1 MSWFWLKMI
10 ALLAMTVDHVGLVFG
25 WQGWDLLPFD
35 SSWLR
40 TVGRISFPLFAFC
53 VAQGWKHTRNKAR
66 YFRNLIWGAA
76 ASQIPFTLAFYGPN
90 FRPEGQTTFVFQLQ
104 LWYLPAAVAAAGLYW
119 YYALHGRRGLGWI
132 PAAMAALLPALRLRV
147 GGTWILCEKGNVL
160 YTFLTALFCLFVVER
175 WSDSRTGER
184 AALLVAVSLLLMT
197 YGLYG
202 DYGSCLVGVALIL
215 GFALLE
221 TRRQQA
227 AFLAAWSAVYYG
239 VLLGSWTKALACAL
253 AGVCILLHDPD
264 APSRLRAKKL
274 FYWYYPGHLLIL
286 GFVNGF
292 LRWIALR

>member
-10 ALLAMTVDHVGLVFG
+10 ALLAMTVDHVSLVFG

-90 FRPEGQTTFVFQLQ
+90 FRPVAQTTFVFQLQ
-104 LWYLPAAVAAAGLYW
+104 LWYLPAAAAATGLYW
-119 YYALHGRRGLGWI
+119 YYALHGRRGLDWI
-132 PAAMAALLPALRLRV
+132 PAAVAALLPALRLQV

-175 WSDSRTGER
+175 WSDSRTGEQ

-197 YGLYG
+197 YGLHG

-239 VLLGSWTKALACAL
+239 LLLGSWTNALACAL
-253 AGVCILLHDPD
+253 AGGCILLHDPD
-264 APSRLRAKKL
+264 APSHLRAKKL

-292 LRWIALR
+292 LRWIAFR